1 MLADTPTSTPGV
13 GALRP
18 GVHRPGAFLRGI
30 IDFIAAHLPSWRDD
44 PERPAAASER
54 ELTAQLAASLNAA
67 ARAHLDIIHFQTER
81 PDPARPSRTIDLAA
95 QPSAQPIYVAGRRF
109 TKFDLLL
116 PIECKRLPTPSG
128 GRRDPREYVTTG
140 ARPGGGIQRF
150 KLGLHGSAHT
160 HAILIAY
167 IQSDDP
173 ARWLPQINA
182 WIAEAAAADP
192 AWTGEELAP
201 EPAAAPVFRARSS
214 HSRPAPAAAIEISH
228 LWIRLK
234 S

>member
-30 IDFIAAHLPSWRDD
+30 IDFIATHLPSWRDD

-81 PDPARPSRTIDLAA
+81 PDPARRGRTFDLAA
-95 QPSAQPIYVAGRRF
+95 QPSAQPLYVAGRRF
-109 TKFDLLL
+109 TKFDVLL
-116 PIECKRLPTPSG
+116 PIECKRLPTPSD

-150 KLGLHGSAHT
+150 KLGFHGAAH
-160 HAILIAY
+160 AVAVIIAY
-167 IQSDDP
+167 IQADN
-173 ARWLPQINA
+173 AEVWVRRINE
-182 WIAEAAAADP
+182 WIAELARVDAS
-192 AWTGEELAP
+192 WVGETLTVDATNGD
-201 EPAAAPVFRARSS
+201 VHRARSR
-214 HSRPAPAAAIEISH
+214 HSRAASGRAAIELQH
-228 LWIRLK
+228 LWIAIH
-234 S
+234 